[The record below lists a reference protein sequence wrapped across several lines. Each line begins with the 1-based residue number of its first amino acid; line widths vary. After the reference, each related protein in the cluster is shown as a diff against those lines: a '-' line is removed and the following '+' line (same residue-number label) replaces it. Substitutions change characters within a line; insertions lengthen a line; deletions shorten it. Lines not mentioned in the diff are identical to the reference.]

1 MKIILTCT
9 TTFNRLDIFSTAIQS
24 LLSQSLTADLFV
36 VNLAEDEFEPM
47 GKNKI
52 PQWLIHPRIT
62 IQLTKDTGSY
72 KKLIPSF
79 HFANAH
85 DLLITAD
92 DDEIYHERWL
102 ENLVNTSKANPDYI
116 ICTRARQMKK
126 NIFNNW
132 TNYRSWKNVRTEQT
146 SLYLIPIGVGGVVY
160 QKRLLDMEFLLNNDY
175 MKIAPGT
182 DDLWFKM
189 GSFRKNVPVMAIPSN
204 SAHNIS
210 IEHDKGL
217 RRLNLRSRKDNFL
230 FRGICNYLG
239 INLNRNDENW
249 DAILAVGEELKVNRD

>member
-9 TTFNRLDIFSTAIQS
+9 TTFDRLDIFSSGIQS
-24 LLSQSLTADLFV
+24 LLNQSLVPDLFV

-47 GKNKI
+47 GANKI
-52 PQWLIHPRIT
+52 PEWLNHPRVT
-62 IQLTKDTGSY
+62 VQLTKDTGSY
-72 KKLIPSF
+72 KKLIPTF
-79 HFANAH
+79 HFANPH

-92 DDEIYHERWL
+92 DDVMYHQKWL
-102 ENLVNTSKANPDYI
+102 ENLVNTSKANPNYI
-116 ICTRARQMKK
+116 ICTRARKMRK

-132 TNYRSWKNVRTEQT
+132 TNYRSWKNVRSQQT

-160 QKRLLDMEFLLNNDY
+160 QKRLLDMDFLLNNDY
-175 MKIAPGT
+175 MKIASGT

-204 SAHNIS
+204 FDKNVS
-210 IEHDKGL
+210 IEHNKGL
-217 RRLNLRSRKDNFL
+217 RMLNLKGKKDNFL
-230 FRGICNYLG
+230 FRLFCNYIG

-249 DAILAVGEELKVNRD
+249 DAILAIDN